1 MRVYTVDYSFYAFKA
16 EDDRGDYFKGKHRLG
31 TIDSDGYV
39 INNYRCDDGK
49 FHTFKEHIAKWEYF
63 NGRIPEGMQIDH
75 IIPISMG
82 GTNKLSNL
90 RLGTRGDNHNNP
102 LTRKNM
108 SEARKGKKYSLGN
121 IMSEESKNKISDS
134 MKGKFINR
142 TDQSNPVDQ
151 IDKTTGEVLNSYPSR
166 NEAARQIGANG
177 SNIGKCCKGLVK
189 SVKGYIW
196 KYIQL

>member
-1 MRVYTVDYSFYAFKA
+1 MRDYTVDYSLYCFKA
-16 EDDRGDYFKGKHRLG
+16 EDERGDYFKGKHRLG

-39 INNYRCDDGK
+39 MNNYRCDDGK
-49 FHTFKEHIAKWEYF
+49 FHTFREHIAKWEYF
-63 NGRIPEGMQIDH
+63 NGRIPDGMQIDH

-90 RLGTRGDNHNNP
+90 RLVTRGENHNNP

-108 SEARKGKKYSLGN
+108 SEARKCNKYALGN
-121 IMSEESKNKISDS
+121 KMSEESKMKISDS

-142 TDQSNPVDQ
+142 TDQSTQVDQ
-151 IDKTTGEVLNSYPSR
+151 INIITGEVVNSYPSR

-196 KYIQL
+196 KYHPL